1 VFTSV
6 AEYPAVLICAC
17 AIPVLRLRQ
26 MTRTD
31 IARDVLYAV
40 AIAGLIAVV
49 TFVAGGV
56 LAVSTRIKVAV
67 LGVVAIAIFSQL
79 RRPLRFSLML
89 SAMLLT
95 TAVTWHPFETVIHA
109 ERTFFG
115 SYHVSQDARR
125 RFHVLYHGTTVHGM
139 ESLDPL
145 RQREPLT
152 YYYRSG
158 PFGQAFER
166 LPQLHDASDI
176 AAVGLGVGSLAAYAG
191 ELHRWTFYEIDPAVE
206 RIARDDRY
214 FRFLSGCGSPCR
226 VVLGDARLSLARS
239 NAQFDAIVL
248 DAFSS
253 DSIPV
258 HLVTREALDMYLRR
272 LKPGGLLMFHI
283 SNRYLRLDNVLG
295 RLAGARGLEILIQS
309 DRPVASAVNEG
320 YSASDWVIASPDPH
334 ALDPLASDSRWTRL
348 QNDRST
354 PLWTDDFSNILTV
367 LRWGRR

>member
-1 VFTSV
+1 
-6 AEYPAVLICAC
+6 
-17 AIPVLRLRQ
+17 
-26 MTRTD
+26 
-31 IARDVLYAV
+31 
-40 AIAGLIAVV
+40 
-49 TFVAGGV
+49 
-56 LAVSTRIKVAV
+56 
-67 LGVVAIAIFSQL
+67 
-79 RRPLRFSLML
+79 
-89 SAMLLT
+89 
-95 TAVTWHPFETVIHA
+95 
-109 ERTFFG
+109 
-115 SYHVSQDARR
+115 
-125 RFHVLYHGTTVHGM
+125 M
-139 ESLDPL
+139 ESLDPS
-145 RQREPLT
+145 RQQEPLT

-176 AAVGLGVGSLAAYAG
+176 AAVGLGVGSLAGYAG
-191 ELHRWTFYEIDPAVE
+191 ESQRWTFYEIDPAVE

-214 FRFLSGCGSPCR
+214 FRFLNGCGSRCR

-258 HLVTREALDMYLRR
+258 HLVTREAFDIYLRR

-295 RLAGARGLEILIQS
+295 RLAGVRGLEMLMQQH
-309 DRPVASAVNEG
+309 RPPASATDEG
-320 YSASDWVIASPDPH
+320 YIGSDWVIASPDPH

-348 QNDRST
+348 ESDQST